1 MKTMKLTKRDRLIL
15 QHIYEFNITM
25 VDIVHQLY
33 FENLKIGAAESTLR
47 RLREKHGL
55 LSRDQ
60 LYGDTKKYFRLTP
73 AGGEM
78 IGKQVEEKEFGGDK
92 VAASYANLHFLCIQP
107 KGIVRTKCDP
117 KQHPKLFPSSI
128 NPPSRIDFYISENKL
143 ESPETPSVSLGAIFP
158 DLNSKVRRINDRCV
172 NQARKFIQRG
182 WFAGAMKAGRF
193 EMTVL
198 TGTESKK
205 KAIEANLNRQL
216 RMKLRADVLKHGLS
230 SPVRFPIRTDVVV
243 IPGLNTLIPQTRKTK
258 RNGKQT

>member
-1 MKTMKLTKRDRLIL
+1 MKTMKLKKRDLLIL

-25 VDIVHQLY
+25 IDIVHQLY

-55 LSRDQ
+55 LSRGK

-78 IGKQVEEKEFGGDK
+78 IGKQVEDKEFGSGK
-92 VAASYANLHFLCIQP
+92 VAASYANLHFLCVQP
-107 KGIVRTKCDP
+107 KGISRTKCDP
-117 KQHPKLFPSSI
+117 KKNPNLFPCSI
-128 NPPSRIDFYISENKL
+128 NPPSRIDFYISENRL
-143 ESPETPSVSLGAIFP
+143 ENADKPSVSLGAIFP
-158 DLNSKVRRINDRCV
+158 DLNSRIQRINDRCV
-172 NQARKFIQRG
+172 NQARRFIKLG

-198 TGTESKK
+198 TGTEAKK
-205 KAIEANLNRQL
+205 NAIEANLNRQL
-216 RMKLRADVLKHGLS
+216 RMKLRADVLKHGLD

-243 IPGLNTLIPQTRKTK
+243 IPGLNTLIPQTK
-258 RNGKQT
+258 RNGRKT